1 MVYTEFMIASKEKIK
16 VDLHMHTSFS
26 DGKLSP
32 KQLIN
37 QALKAGLSIISITDH
52 DNVNGLEE
60 AIQYGDRVGVKVIPG
75 VELSTGLFER
85 EVHILGYFID
95 YKNEKLLKFLTAL
108 RYARI
113 NRLHEMISKLNDLG
127 SKITM
132 ESITADL
139 SDDISVGRPHVAK
152 ALVNEGFVKTRAE
165 AFMKYIGD
173 NKPAFVKKPVPNAK
187 EAIEL
192 ISSIGGLSFVAHP
205 GKIVRGEL
213 LDELLS
219 YGLDG
224 IEIIH
229 PSHGRE
235 DIEYFSSIASQNF
248 MLVSGGSDFHG
259 ITDREYGNMGNYV
272 LPSYNIVNMRR
283 RLF

>member
-1 MVYTEFMIASKEKIK
+1 MITSKEKIK

-37 QALKAGLSIISITDH
+37 QALKADLSIISITDH

-60 AIQYGDRVGVKVIPG
+60 AIEYGDRVGVKVIPG
-75 VELSTGLFER
+75 VELSTGLFDR

-95 YKNEKLLKFLTAL
+95 FKNERLLKFLTAL

-127 SKITM
+127 SKITI

-139 SDDISVGRPHVAK
+139 TDDISVGRPHVAK

-165 AFMKYIGD
+165 AFMRYIGD

-224 IEIIH
+224 IEVIH
-229 PSHGRE
+229 PSHGSE

-259 ITDREYGNMGNYV
+259 IYDREYGNMGNYV
-272 LPSYNIVNMRR
+272 IPSYNIVNMRR